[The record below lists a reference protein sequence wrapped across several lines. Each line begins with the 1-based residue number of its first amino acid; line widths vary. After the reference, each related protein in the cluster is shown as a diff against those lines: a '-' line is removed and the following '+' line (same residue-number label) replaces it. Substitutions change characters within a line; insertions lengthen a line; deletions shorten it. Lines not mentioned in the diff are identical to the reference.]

1 MSRFAEIDLSQLPA
15 PDVVEALEF
24 ETVLAGMRADLLVR
38 MPELSDALGLES
50 DPLSKLLEA
59 ASYLALLLRQ
69 RVNDAAR
76 AVMLAYAT
84 GSDLDQLAAL
94 LGVARLTLVAADTE
108 AVPPV
113 EAVMES
119 DAALRRRAQL
129 ALEGYTSA
137 GSVGAYE
144 FHARSADGRVADVS
158 VVSPN
163 SGVVQLTI
171 LSSLGD
177 GTPAG
182 DLIAAVVDAVNADEV
197 RPLCDNVV
205 VVAPTI
211 VPYAITAD
219 LEIPVGPDASLVLAA
234 AQTAVEAYAAEVHA
248 LGATVALSGLHAA
261 LHQAGVRR
269 VLLTQPVADIQTE
282 VTEAPYCTGITI
294 TTSEPA

>member
-15 PDVVEALEF
+15 PAVVEALDF
-24 ETVLAGMRADLLVR
+24 ETVLAGMRADLLAR

-108 AVPPV
+108 AV
-113 EAVMES
+113 MES
-119 DAALRRRAQL
+119 DAALRRRVQL

-163 SGVVQLTI
+163 PGVVQLTI
-171 LSSLGD
+171 LSSAGN

-205 VVAPTI
+205 VAAPTI
-211 VPYAITAD
+211 VPYTVEAD
-219 LEIPVGPDASLVLAA
+219 LEVPVGPDASLVLAA
-234 AQTAVEAYAAEVHA
+234 AQTAVEAYAAQVHA

-269 VLLTQPVADIQTE
+269 VLLTQPVADIETE
-282 VTEAPYCTGITI
+282 MTEAPYCTGITI